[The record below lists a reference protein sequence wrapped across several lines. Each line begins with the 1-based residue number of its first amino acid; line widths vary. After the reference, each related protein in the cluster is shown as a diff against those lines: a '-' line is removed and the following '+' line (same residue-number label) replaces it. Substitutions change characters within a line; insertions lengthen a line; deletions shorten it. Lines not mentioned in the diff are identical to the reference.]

1 MTAEASPTTGTG
13 SGRPGGE
20 RRYSFRI
27 SRVRILQ
34 LTGIVVFLGLWEVL
48 GARKPEWY
56 SQPSLTLSE
65 LWRLFGAE
73 QVLPYIDGSFPLL
86 VMKSLGALLIG
97 IVLSFAVGVTIG
109 FLIGRY
115 RVFRVALDPY
125 LAAIYSVPRVA
136 FVPIM
141 VVWFGIADKFLLAD
155 IEIPFSRFV
164 IASVVVACSVL
175 IAFSTA
181 AGVHELMKEYNE
193 ISYAFN
199 LRSGKGVVEEWVGAI
214 LLIVAFLATAAGWLN
229 LVQGLILLFA
239 TLGLLVVR
247 DRHMFLKILLPGAVP
262 FLATGLRIAVQRA
275 LIAVIVAE
283 FLIGVPGLGFV
294 IRDARAAYNTDRLFA
309 MALLLMV
316 LGGVLIAITKAVES
330 RLSSWR
336 PKAF

>member
-1 MTAEASPTTGTG
+1 MTAETSTSSADGAQ
-13 SGRPGGE
+13 PGAE
-20 RRYSFRI
+20 SRSSFRI
-27 SRVRILQ
+27 SRVRVLQ
-34 LTGIVVFLGLWEVL
+34 LTGIVVFLGLWELL

-65 LWRLFGAE
+65 LWRLMGAE

-97 IVLSFAVGVTIG
+97 IVLSFIVGVTIG

-141 VVWFGIADKFLLAD
+141 VVWFGIADKFLLAT

-199 LRSGKGVVEEWVGAI
+199 LRSGKGVTEEWVGAI
-214 LLIVAFLATAAGWLN
+214 LLIIAFLATAAGWLT
-229 LVQGLILLFA
+229 LIQGLVLLFA
-239 TLGLLVVR
+239 TVGLLVVR

-316 LGGVLIAITKAVES
+316 LGGILITITKAVES

>member
-1 MTAEASPTTGTG
+1 MTTEISTNGADGAQP
-13 SGRPGGE
+13 GRETRNP
-20 RRYSFRI
+20 FRI
-27 SRVRILQ
+27 SRVRLLQ
-34 LTGIVVFLGLWEVL
+34 LTGIVAFLGLWEVF

-56 SQPSLTLSE
+56 SQPSLTLAE
-65 LWRLFGAE
+65 LWRLLGAE

-86 VMKSLGALLIG
+86 LMKSLGGLLIG
-97 IVLSFAVGVTIG
+97 IALSFVVGVTLG

-141 VVWFGIADKFLLAD
+141 VVWFGIADKFLVAGV
-155 IEIPFSRFV
+155 EIPFSRFV

-199 LRSGKGVVEEWVGAI
+199 LRSGKGTVEEWVGAI
-214 LLIVAFLATAAGWLN
+214 LLVVTFLATAAGWLS

-239 TLGLLVVR
+239 TAGLLVVR

-316 LGGVLIAITKAVES
+316 LGGTLITITKAVES

>member
-1 MTAEASPTTGTG
+1 MTAETSTSSAGG
-13 SGRPGGE
+13 AQPGAE
-20 RRYSFRI
+20 SRSSFRI

-34 LTGIVVFLGLWEVL
+34 LTGIVVFLGLWELL

-65 LWRLFGAE
+65 LWRLMGAE

-97 IVLSFAVGVTIG
+97 IVLSFIVGVTLG

-141 VVWFGIADKFLLAD
+141 VVWFGIADKFLLAT

-199 LRSGKGVVEEWVGAI
+199 LRSGKGVTEEWVGAI
-214 LLIVAFLATAAGWLN
+214 LLIIAFLATAAGWLT
-229 LVQGLILLFA
+229 LIQGLVLLFA
-239 TLGLLVVR
+239 TVGLLVVR

-316 LGGVLIAITKAVES
+316 LGGILITITKAVES

>member
-1 MTAEASPTTGTG
+1 MAETSTD
-13 SGRPGGE
+13 SGDGAVQTGGE
-20 RRYSFRI
+20 TRSPFRI

-34 LTGIVVFLGLWEVL
+34 LTGIVVFLGLWEVF

-56 SQPSLTLSE
+56 SQPSLTLAE
-65 LWRLFGAE
+65 LWRLLGAE
-73 QVLPYIDGSFPLL
+73 QVLPYIEGSFPVLL
-86 VMKSLGALLIG
+86 MKSMGALLIG
-97 IVLSFAVGVTIG
+97 MVLSFIVGVTLG

-125 LAAIYSVPRVA
+125 LAAVYSVPRVA

-141 VVWFGIADKFLLAD
+141 VIWFGIADHFLAAGV
-155 IEIPFSRFV
+155 EIPFSRFV

-181 AGVHELMKEYNE
+181 AGVHQLMKEYNE

-214 LLIVAFLATAAGWLN
+214 LLVVTFLGTAAGWLS
-229 LVQGLILLFA
+229 LIQGLVLLFG
-239 TLGLLVVR
+239 TVGLLVVR

-262 FLATGLRIAVQRA
+262 FLATGLRIAVQRG

-294 IRDARAAYNTDRLFA
+294 IRDARASYHTDRLFA

-316 LGGVLIAITKAVES
+316 IGGIMITITKAVES

>member
-1 MTAEASPTTGTG
+1 MTAQRSPEESG
-13 SGRPGGE
+13 SLPGGE
-20 RRYSFRI
+20 SRRPFRL
-27 SRVRILQ
+27 SRVRVLQ
-34 LTGIVVFLGLWEVL
+34 LSGIVVFLAFWQVFG
-48 GARKPEWY
+48 GRKPEWY
-56 SQPSLTLSE
+56 SQPTRTLTE
-65 LWRLFGAE
+65 LWYLLGAE
-73 QVLPYIDGSFPLL
+73 EVLPYIEGSFWELFL
-86 VMKSLGALLIG
+86 KSLGALLVG
-97 IVLSFAVGVTIG
+97 IVLSFIVGVTLG

-125 LAAIYSVPRVA
+125 LAAVYSVPRVA

-141 VVWFGIADKFLLAD
+141 VVWFGIADSFLAVGVEVPL
-155 IEIPFSRFV
+155 SRFV

-193 ISYAFN
+193 VAYAFN
-199 LRSGKGVVEEWVGAI
+199 LRGGKGVVEEWVGAI
-214 LLIVAFLATAAGWLN
+214 LLIVAFLATAAGWLS
-229 LVQGLILLFA
+229 LIQGLALVFA
-239 TLGLLVVR
+239 TVGLLVVR
-247 DRHMFLKILLPGAVP
+247 DRHMFWKILLPGAVP

-294 IRDARAAYNTDRLFA
+294 IRDARAAYHTDRLFA

-316 LGGVLIAITKAVES
+316 LGGTIVTITKAVES

-336 PKAF
+336 PRAF

>member
-1 MTAEASPTTGTG
+1 MTTETSTDRQGSAPPETTTPI
-13 SGRPGGE
+13 S
-20 RRYSFRI
+20 SRI

-34 LTGIVVFLGLWEVL
+34 LTGIVVFLGFWEL
-48 GARKPEWY
+48 FGARKPEWY
-56 SQPSLTLSE
+56 SQPSLTLAE
-65 LWRLFGAE
+65 LWRLLGAE
-73 QVLPYIDGSFPLL
+73 QVLPYIEGSFPVLI
-86 VMKSLGALLIG
+86 MKSLGALLVG
-97 IVLSFAVGVTIG
+97 MVLSFIVGVTLG

-125 LAAIYSVPRVA
+125 LAAVYSVPRVA

-141 VVWFGIADKFLLAD
+141 VVWFGIADKFLAVGV
-155 IEIPFSRFV
+155 EIPFSRFV

-199 LRSGKGVVEEWVGAI
+199 LRSGKGAVEEWVGAT
-214 LLIVAFLATAAGWLN
+214 LLTIIFLATAAGWLN
-229 LVQGLILLFA
+229 LLQGLILLFA
-239 TLGLLVVR
+239 TVGMLVAR

-309 MALLLMV
+309 MAILLMV
-316 LGGVLIAITKAVES
+316 IGGILISITKAVES

-336 PKAF
+336 PRAF

>member
-1 MTAEASPTTGTG
+1 MTTDTAASTADNVE
-13 SGRPGGE
+13 SRGRT
-20 RRYSFRI
+20 RYSFRI
-27 SRVRILQ
+27 SRVRVLQ
-34 LTGIVVFLGLWEVL
+34 LTGIVLFLGLWEL
-48 GARKPEWY
+48 FGARKPEWY
-56 SQPSLTLSE
+56 SQPSLTIAE

-73 QVLPYIDGSFPLL
+73 EVLPYIEGSFWQLL
-86 VMKSLGALLIG
+86 TKSIGALIVG
-97 IVLSFAVGVTIG
+97 IVLSFIVGVTIG

-115 RVFRVALDPY
+115 RVFRIALDPY

-141 VVWFGIADKFLLAD
+141 VVWFGIGDSFLAAGV
-155 IEIPFSRFV
+155 EIPFSKFV

-199 LRSGKGVVEEWVGAI
+199 LRGGKDVVEEWVGAV
-214 LLIVAFLATAAGWLN
+214 LLIGAFLATAAGWLTV
-229 LVQGLILLFA
+229 VQGVILLFA
-239 TLGLLVVR
+239 TVGLLVIR
-247 DRHMFLKILLPGAVP
+247 DRHMFWKILLPGAVP

-294 IRDARAAYNTDRLFA
+294 IRDARAAYHTDRLFA
-309 MALLLMV
+309 MAFLLMV
-316 LGGVLIAITKAVES
+316 LGGTIVAITKAVEA

>member
-1 MTAEASPTTGTG
+1 MTTETSIDTETSPSDGKA
-13 SGRPGGE
+13 RF
-20 RRYSFRI
+20 SFRI
-27 SRVRILQ
+27 SRVRVLQ
-34 LTGIVVFLGLWEVL
+34 LTGIVVFLGLWELL

-65 LWRLFGAE
+65 LWRLLGAE
-73 QVLPYIDGSFPLL
+73 KVLPYIEGSFPVL
-86 VMKSLGALLIG
+86 VMKSLGALLVG
-97 IVLSFAVGVTIG
+97 IVLSFIVGITLG

-141 VVWFGIADKFLLAD
+141 VVWFGIGDKFLAAG
-155 IEIPFSRFV
+155 IEIPFSKFV

-175 IAFSTA
+175 IAFSTS

-199 LRSGKGVVEEWVGAI
+199 LRSSRGKVEEWTGAV
-214 LLIVAFLATAAGWLN
+214 LLVVAFLSTAAGWLT
-229 LVQGLILLFA
+229 LVQGLILLFV
-239 TLGLLVVR
+239 TVGLLVVR

-316 LGGVLIAITKAVES
+316 LGGILIAITKAVES

>member
-1 MTAEASPTTGTG
+1 MTTETSIDTETSPSDGKA
-13 SGRPGGE
+13 RF
-20 RRYSFRI
+20 SFRMNRI
-27 SRVRILQ
+27 RVLQ
-34 LTGIVVFLGLWEVL
+34 LTGIVVFLGLWELL

-65 LWRLFGAE
+65 LWRLLGAE
-73 QVLPYIDGSFPLL
+73 KVLPYIEGSFPVL
-86 VMKSLGALLIG
+86 VMKSLGALLVG
-97 IVLSFAVGVTIG
+97 IVLSFIVGITLG

-141 VVWFGIADKFLLAD
+141 VVWFGIGDKFLAAG
-155 IEIPFSRFV
+155 IEIPFSKFV

-175 IAFSTA
+175 IAFSTS

-199 LRSGKGVVEEWVGAI
+199 LRSSRGKVEEWTGAV
-214 LLIVAFLATAAGWLN
+214 LLVVAFLATAAGWLT

-239 TLGLLVVR
+239 TVGLLVVR

-316 LGGVLIAITKAVES
+316 LGGILIAITKAVES

>member
-1 MTAEASPTTGTG
+1 MTTETATTAEGG
-13 SGRPGGE
+13 QPGGE
-20 RRYSFRI
+20 TRGPFRI

-34 LTGIVVFLGLWEVL
+34 LTGIVVFLGLWEVF

-65 LWRLFGAE
+65 LWRLMGAE
-73 QVLPYIDGSFPLL
+73 KVLPYIEGSFPVL
-86 VMKSLGALLIG
+86 VMKSLGALLVG
-97 IVLSFAVGVTIG
+97 IVLSFIVGVTLG

-141 VVWFGIADKFLLAD
+141 VVWFGISDKFLAVGV
-155 IEIPFSRFV
+155 EVPFSRFV

-199 LRSGKGVVEEWVGAI
+199 LRSGKGTAEEWIGAI
-214 LLIVAFLATAAGWLN
+214 LLIITFLATAAGWLT
-229 LVQGLILLFA
+229 LIQGLVLLFA
-239 TLGLLVVR
+239 TVGFLVVR

-316 LGGVLIAITKAVES
+316 LGGILITITKAVES

-336 PKAF
+336 PRAF

>member
-1 MTAEASPTTGTG
+1 MTTQPSTDATG
-13 SGRPGGE
+13 SRSSPE
-20 RRYSFRI
+20 PRHRVRI

-34 LTGIVVFLGLWEVL
+34 LTGIVVFLALWQVFGGL
-48 GARKPEWY
+48 KPEWY
-56 SQPSLTLSE
+56 SQPTRTAGE
-65 LWRLFGAE
+65 LWHLLGAE
-73 QVLPYIDGSFPLL
+73 EVLPYIEGSFSELL
-86 VMKSLGALLIG
+86 LKSLGALVVG
-97 IVLSFAVGVTIG
+97 IVLSFIVGVTLG

-115 RVFRVALDPY
+115 RIFRVALDPY

-141 VVWFGIADKFLLAD
+141 VVWFGIADQFLMAGV
-155 IEIPFSRFV
+155 EIPFSRFV

-193 ISYAFN
+193 VSYAFN
-199 LRSGKGVVEEWVGAI
+199 LRGGKGAVEERVSAI
-214 LLIVAFLATAAGWLN
+214 LLVIAFLATAAGWLT
-229 LVQGLILLFA
+229 LLQGLVMLVA
-239 TLGLLVVR
+239 TVGLLVVR

-262 FLATGLRIAVQRA
+262 FVATGLRIAVQRA

-294 IRDARAAYNTDRLFA
+294 IRDARAAFHTDRLFA

-316 LGGVLIAITKAVES
+316 LGGIIVSLTKAVEA

-336 PKAF
+336 PRAF

>member
-1 MTAEASPTTGTG
+1 MTGARSPDLVDT
-13 SGRPGGE
+13 SPPGGPT
-20 RRYSFRI
+20 RFSFPINRI
-27 SRVRILQ
+27 RVFQVI
-34 LTGIVVFLGLWEVL
+34 GVVLFLAFWQVFG
-48 GARKPEWY
+48 GRKPEWY
-56 SQPSLTLSE
+56 SQPTRTVSE
-65 LWRLFGAE
+65 LWRLLGAE
-73 QVLPYIDGSFPLL
+73 EVLPYIEGSFWELL
-86 VMKSLGALLIG
+86 GKSLGALVVG
-97 IVLSFAVGVTIG
+97 IVLSFIVGVTIG

-141 VVWFGIADKFLLAD
+141 VIWFGIGTRFVAAGVQVPLS
-155 IEIPFSRFV
+155 IFV

-193 ISYAFN
+193 VSYAFN
-199 LRSGKGVVEEWVGAI
+199 LRAGKGAVDEWTGAI
-214 LLIVAFLATAAGWLN
+214 VLIVAFLATAAGWLTV
-229 LVQGLILLFA
+229 VQGVVLLFA
-239 TLGLLVVR
+239 TVVLLVIR
-247 DRHMFLKILLPGAVP
+247 DRHMFWKILLPGAVP
-262 FLATGLRIAVQRA
+262 FLASGLRIAVQRA

-294 IRDARAAYNTDRLFA
+294 IRDARAAYHTDRLFA
-309 MALLLMV
+309 MAFLLMV
-316 LGGVLIAITKAVES
+316 LGAIMIAITKAVEA

>member
-1 MTAEASPTTGTG
+1 MTAGTSTDAASR
-13 SGRPGGE
+13 SSEDSRRP
-20 RRYSFRI
+20 FRI

-34 LTGIVVFLGLWEVL
+34 LTGIAGFLALWQVFG
-48 GARKPEWY
+48 GRKPEWY
-56 SQPSLTLSE
+56 SQPTRTAGE
-65 LWRLFGAE
+65 LWHLLGAE
-73 QVLPYIDGSFPLL
+73 EVLPYIEGSFWQLL
-86 VMKSLGALLIG
+86 LKSLGALVVG
-97 IVLSFAVGVTIG
+97 IVLSFIVGVTLG

-141 VVWFGIADKFLLAD
+141 VIWFGIADRFLVAGV
-155 IEIPFSRFV
+155 EVPFSRFV

-193 ISYAFN
+193 VSYAFS
-199 LRSGKGVVEEWVGAI
+199 LRGGKGAVEEWTGAI
-214 LLIVAFLATAAGWLN
+214 LLVIAFLATAAGWLT
-229 LVQGLILLFA
+229 LIQGLVLLFA
-239 TLGLLVVR
+239 TVGLLVVR

-294 IRDARAAYNTDRLFA
+294 IRDARAAYHTDRLFA

-316 LGGVLIAITKAVES
+316 LGGTIVTITKAVEA

>member
-1 MTAEASPTTGTG
+1 MTAVTPKNEAG
-13 SGRPGGE
+13 SAPPGME
-20 RRYSFRI
+20 SRSRFRI

-34 LTGIVVFLGLWEVL
+34 LTGIVVFLALWELL

-65 LWRLFGAE
+65 LWRLLGAE

-97 IVLSFAVGVTIG
+97 IVLSFIVGVTIG

-141 VVWFGIADKFLLAD
+141 VVWFGIADKFLAAG

-175 IAFSTA
+175 IAFATA

-199 LRSGKGVVEEWVGAI
+199 LRAGKGVTEEWVGAI
-214 LLIVAFLATAAGWLN
+214 LLVITFLATAAGWLS
-229 LVQGLILLFA
+229 LIQGVILLFA
-239 TLGLLVVR
+239 TVGMLVVR

-294 IRDARAAYNTDRLFA
+294 IRDARAAYHTDRLFA

-316 LGGVLIAITKAVES
+316 LGGIIVTLTKAVEA

-336 PKAF
+336 PRAF